1 MPTIASKPGTLWA
14 YKQRGTSVEDHP
26 ESGLLPR
33 GSPAIRGWWGPSSMK
48 EEATVPANGGTR
60 GGRAPRQGG
69 GNGEF
74 RQAGERSRGG
84 RSSMRALAQAL
95 FLLGLLGLTLL
106 LVLSVTGPAAA
117 LAAPRAPSGSW
128 PQFRGDP
135 SLSGVSSSN
144 PPGGTVL
151 YTVDAT
157 RYTGQPVGSPLAN
170 DYPYQA
176 SPSTDGSRVVV
187 VLDNEA
193 LSFQASNGS
202 YQWKSLLSGGTGS
215 GPVVGSPLIA
225 NGLVYLAQDGGPN
238 VLEALYLNNGT
249 MAWQS
254 ASPGGGNP
262 VSASVVESAGSLAV
276 ADLAGGFYWTSPS
289 GPGLWS
295 APTTP
300 ARAQYF
306 ATPSFGTVAG
316 VGPAWIVPDRGNRSL
331 DGWTPAGTVLPGFPV
346 SSAQPLD
353 RLYSSAALVN
363 LTVSTGT
370 TSTWAIFGGEG
381 GTGNPSH
388 LYAVDVSSPSEGIF
402 SLTIPA
408 LGTGDAGVRSTPA
421 VVVTGGS
428 ASIYFADR
436 AGTVSHVI
444 LNPAALRSPWSW
456 AWNAT
461 TGGPIDA
468 SPVVVGG
475 EVIVA
480 SEDGSVYGFDT
491 ATGAQAWKVV
501 TGAPIY
507 ASPAVAS
514 GICWVVNSNGIL
526 TAIGG
531 NGPSGSPGGGTPGGS
546 GGNGGGANILSSGGL
561 MLIALAIVAIF
572 VVAVVAVF
580 LLRKRGGRSG
590 GSPRGSSSPPGG
602 SGSGGVTPWASP
614 PPSSPPPAQP
624 PAAPPASGTSL
635 SGRSRGPVVG

>member
-1 MPTIASKPGTLWA
+1 MPAIASKPGTLWA
-14 YKQRGTSVEDHP
+14 YLPRGTSVEDHP

-33 GSPAIRGWWGPSSMK
+33 GGPASRGWWRSDPMK
-48 EEATVPANGGTR
+48 EGAVVGRKGGTR
-60 GGRAPRQGG
+60 GARAPPTGVG
-69 GNGEF
+69 SAAF
-74 RQAGERSRGG
+74 RPPGERSRHGR
-84 RSSMRALAQAL
+84 RSSRALTQA
-95 FLLGLLGLTLL
+95 FFGTGLLAVT
-106 LVLSVTGPAAA
+106 LVLVISLTGPAAA
-117 LAAPRAPSGSW
+117 LGAPHASSGSW

-135 SLSGVSSSN
+135 GLSGVSSSN

-176 SPSTDGSRVVV
+176 SPSTDGSRVLV

-215 GPVVGSPLIA
+215 GPVVSSPLIA

-276 ADLAGGFYWTSPS
+276 ADLAGGFYWTSPAA
-289 GPGLWS
+289 PGLWS

-346 SSAQPLD
+346 SSGVPLD

-363 LTVSTGT
+363 LTMTGGT

-421 VVVTGGS
+421 VVAAGGS

-436 AGTVSHVI
+436 AGTVSHVL

-456 AWNAT
+456 VWNAT
-461 TGGPIDA
+461 TGGPVDA

-491 ATGAQAWKVV
+491 STGAQAWKVV

-514 GICWVVNSNGIL
+514 GICWVVNSNGVL

-546 GGNGGGANILSSGGL
+546 SGGGGANLLSSGGL
-561 MLIALAIVAIF
+561 MLMALAIVAIV
-572 VVAVVAVF
+572 VVAVVAIF
-580 LLRKRGGRSG
+580 LLRRRGGRSG
-590 GSPRGSSSPPGG
+590 GSHPGSPSPPGG

-614 PPSSPPPAQP
+614 PPPSPPPAQP
-624 PAAPPASGTSL
+624 PAAPPATGTYPLVS
-635 SGRSRGPVVG
+635 SRAPVAG